1 MGWLRGGQFPY
12 PCQNLVY
19 AEKRKEWFSLLKASL
34 FYYETSCL
42 SSMSY
47 SDNYNRPCG
56 WQDLISSISY
66 RSCEFWDSIL
76 KKTIAAYYLVSVP
89 IFQTDEIIYYWLSLG
104 YLIASAENET
114 VMIVSCHLFL
124 IITSIQRLPSEVMLG
139 WKNCP
144 LKKL

>member
-1 MGWLRGGQFPY
+1 MDWLRGGQFAY
-12 PCQNLVY
+12 ACQNLVY
-19 AEKRKEWFSLLKASL
+19 AEKRKERFSLLKASL

-47 SDNYNRPCG
+47 SANYNRRSG
-56 WQDLISSISY
+56 WQRLISSISC

-76 KKTIAAYYLVSVP
+76 KQTMAAYLLSKCSN
-89 IFQTDEIIYYWLSLG
+89 FSDRRNFYWLGLG
-104 YLIASAENET
+104 YLIASTENET

-124 IITSIQRLPSEVMLG
+124 IITRIQRLPSEVMLS
-139 WKNCP
+139 WKNCH